1 VEEPLTSENRS
12 VLSNSMDPVV
22 LVVCLCMSFVRRF
35 GRMVIIA
42 ISAIIALL
50 LVVCTQMY
58 PIKVLYP

>member
-1 VEEPLTSENRS
+1 
-12 VLSNSMDPVV
+12 MDPVV